1 MKKHTPDE
9 KIIKKLKCPL
19 CASEMSLAGEGAS
32 LVCEG
37 VRKHCYDI
45 SAKGY
50 VNLLPPGKT
59 QSGDSREAVRA
70 RKDFLSLE
78 YYSTAAKALADTL
91 EKYLTRGDTVIDAG
105 CGEGYYTAE
114 IAERGFSVAGVD
126 ISKHAAEFA
135 AKRCYAKD
143 LNGFFAV
150 GSVFALPFADESADC
165 VVNIFAPCAEGE
177 FSRVLKKGGIL
188 AVVYAGPEHLMGL
201 KRVIYD
207 NVTKNDER
215 ADMPTDMT
223 LAEEIAVTFDI
234 SVEGNESVKNLFSM
248 TPYYWRTS
256 QEDSKKLDKIERLDT
271 TVDMRIAVY
280 RRD

>member
-32 LVCEG
+32 LVCHG
-37 VRKHCYDI
+37 ARRHCYDI

-50 VNLLPPGKT
+50 VNLLPPGKS

-70 RKDFLSLE
+70 RKDFLSLD
-78 YYSTAAKALADTL
+78 YYKPAAVALADML
-91 EKYLTRGDTVIDAG
+91 EKYLDKGATVIDAG

-114 IAERGFSVAGVD
+114 IAERGFSVAGID

-135 AKRCYAKD
+135 AKRCYTKD
-143 LNGFFAV
+143 LDGFFGV
-150 GSVFALPFADESADC
+150 GSVYELPFADGSADC
-165 VVNIFAPCAEGE
+165 VVNIFAPCAESE
-177 FSRVLKKGGIL
+177 FERVLGDGGIL

-207 NVTKNDER
+207 TVKKNDER
-215 ADMPTDMT
+215 ADMPVGMT
-223 LAEEIAVTFDI
+223 LLEEKAVTFEI
-234 SVEGNESVKNLFSM
+234 SVEGRESVKNLFSM

-256 QEDSKKLDKIERLDT
+256 PKDSEKLDKIEKLDT